1 MLPHIGE
8 TRDEWRLRF
17 WILQTLRRRLLHA
30 VEALEEEFQTDEKM
44 DKFMLMVVLNY
55 QQLMREVNRVHR

>member
-44 DKFMLMVVLNY
+44 DQFMLMVVLNY